1 MKIVVQRAFHSK
13 VSVAQEVVGEIERGL
28 VLLVCLEKGDDSKA
42 VLKAADKILNLRIFE
57 DDSAKMALNIYQEQG
72 QILAVSQF
80 TLSWNGK
87 GGHRPSFDLSMPP
100 SQAKVLFKLF
110 CDTLKEKVDV
120 STGRFG
126 QNMQLT
132 IQNDGPV
139 TFSLS
144 F

>member
-1 MKIVVQRAFHSK
+1 MKIVVQRS
-13 VSVAQEVVGEIERGL
+13 QEARVLVEDQVVGQIERGL
-28 VLLVCLEKGDDSKA
+28 VLLVCLEKDDDTA
-42 VLKAADKILNLRIFE
+42 CVLKAAEKILKLRVFE
-57 DDSAKMALNIYQEQG
+57 DERGKMTSNIVQEKA

-87 GGHRPSFDLSMPP
+87 GGHRPSFDFSMPP
-100 SQAKVLFKLF
+100 SQAKILFKVF
-110 CDTLKEKVDV
+110 CDALREEVEV
-120 STGRFG
+120 SIGRFG
-126 QNMQLT
+126 QHMLLN

>member
-1 MKIVVQRAFHSK
+1 MKIVVQRSLI
-13 VSVAQEVVGEIERGL
+13 SEVLVDEIIVGKIEKGL
-28 VLLVCLEKGDDSKA
+28 VLLVCIEREDTSETM
-42 VLKAADKILNLRIFE
+42 LKAATKVLNLRIFE
-57 DDSAKMALNIYQEQG
+57 DKTGKMTSNIIQAQG

-100 SQAKVLFKLF
+100 QEAKVLFKIF
-110 CDTLKEKVDV
+110 CDAIREHVDV
-120 STGRFG
+120 ETGRFG
-126 QNMQLT
+126 QHMCLN

-139 TFSLS
+139 TFNLS